1 MSEPTCDDVAPLI
14 DLYAAGECGPAEE
27 KAVRAHVGGCDRCRD
42 LLDEAR
48 RLQGLLDAHFGQP
61 AALARLEARVKA
73 EARRSAPAPPRGL
86 PFQRFAA
93 IAALLLV
100 TFGLGL
106 LLPPPAANTSFG
118 LQLALEDRAALI
130 PALPARGGPEKMAV
144 DILEGKRRGKWPLPP
159 RVDLELI
166 VRNPGTTPI
175 EMDVGGDD
183 FRCEI
188 ELSGPGK
195 VQRHAPARPEYVP
208 FPAEKQTI
216 EPGGTL
222 KLRLERLASQWGRR
236 VTYYYPT
243 VPGDYVL
250 RVRLEASARRG
261 GQRERVRLAASPW
274 RLPFR

>member
-1 MSEPTCDDVAPLI
+1 MSEPTCDTIAPLI
-14 DLYAAGECGPAEE
+14 DLHAAGECGPDEE
-27 KAVRAHVGGCDRCRD
+27 KAVRAHVAACDRCRD
-42 LLDEAR
+42 ILHEAR

-73 EARRSAPAPPRGL
+73 EARRSAPAPPRVL
-86 PFQRFAA
+86 SFQRFAA

-106 LLPPPAANTSFG
+106 LLPPAANTPFG

-130 PALPARGGPEKMAV
+130 PALPARGGPEKRAV
-144 DILEGKRRGKWPLPP
+144 DILDGKRGGKLPLPP
-159 RVDLELI
+159 RAELDLI

-175 EMDVGGDD
+175 ELEVGGDD

-188 ELSGPGK
+188 ELSGPGE
-195 VQRHAPARPEYVP
+195 VRRHSPASPEYVP
-208 FPAEKQTI
+208 FPAEKRTI
-216 EPGGTL
+216 EPGGSTT
-222 KLRLERLASQWGRR
+222 LRLDRLASQWGQR
-236 VTYYYPT
+236 VTYLYPT
-243 VPGDYVL
+243 VAGDYVL

-261 GQRERVRLAASPW
+261 QQRDRVRLTTSPR